1 MDNHIVRYMYIYIY
15 VNVCLYGVCVHLFP
29 HPFKMVTEVCLFLL
43 KEKNKNKKKQIIPGH
58 STAGETY
65 CVVGEQL
72 LAFHMLHAQQHLGP
86 EHMRTKD
93 LPVVEVEV
101 YAQPTHGTVVELRS
115 SPLKNPN

>member
-1 MDNHIVRYMYIYIY
+1 MRTFIPASVQDGDG
-15 VNVCLYGVCVHLFP
+15 GVFVLVER
-29 HPFKMVTEVCLFLL
+29 K
-43 KEKNKNKKKQIIPGH
+43 KQKQKNKSSLVIRL
-58 STAGETY
+58 AGETY

>member
-1 MDNHIVRYMYIYIY
+1 
-15 VNVCLYGVCVHLFP
+15 
-29 HPFKMVTEVCLFLL
+29 
-43 KEKNKNKKKQIIPGH
+43 
-58 STAGETY
+58 
-65 CVVGEQL
+65 VVGEQL